1 MLDALG
7 STLSHSTI
15 DSFYTNRGKDP
26 QKDSLS
32 YDESVKCLE
41 EELFKPNSEKKRINF
56 DDVSADSS
64 VPLTPAVPVSSADRP
79 LGLNLDK
86 LDFSGPPHNQ
96 LASDSDSLAKPGLPQ
111 PYTTEPSQI
120 PLVDVAQGPLSQPAR
135 LGQIDRQAS
144 ATSSDVEESSSGSSS
159 PSSPESFERV
169 INVKTCPL
177 CHRPRLSSKA
187 EVDIVTHVAVCASQD
202 WARMD
207 RMLVDSYVTAS
218 QAQRKW
224 YTKVLHKVSAGDY
237 KLGAVSFLPWR
248 NWFEVFL

>member
-1 MLDALG
+1 MLDSLN

-15 DSFYTNRGKDP
+15 DAFFTRRGKDP
-26 QKDSLS
+26 QTDSLTF
-32 YDESVKCLE
+32 DEAIICLE
-41 EELFKPNSEKKRINF
+41 EELIKPNSEKKRINF
-56 DDVSADSS
+56 DDMSADSS
-64 VPLTPAVPVSSADRP
+64 VPLTPAIPVFNADRP

-96 LASDSDSLAKPGLPQ
+96 PSPEADPSQKPSPPQ
-111 PYTTEPSQI
+111 PYTTEPMQQ
-120 PLVDVAQGPLSQPAR
+120 PLTDAALPPSQPTR
-135 LGQIDRQAS
+135 LSQIDRQAS
-144 ATSSDVEESSSGSSS
+144 GTSSDVEESSSGSSS
-159 PSSPESFERV
+159 PANESFERV
-169 INVKTCPL
+169 INIKNCPL

-187 EVDIVTHVAVCASQD
+187 EVDIVTHLAVCASQD

-237 KLGAVSFLPWR
+237 KLGAVSPIR
-248 NWFEVFL
+248 RQ